1 LAAIYNFIR
10 GLAPW
15 AGFRLPKANPTIGG
29 NWYQQY
35 WGQCRL
41 KTASF
46 DFSAIRHFWRVFES
60 LQADSEPT
68 YGQWDAL
75 FETPG

>member
-1 LAAIYNFIR
+1 M
-10 GLAPW
+10 
-15 AGFRLPKANPTIGG
+15 
-29 NWYQQY
+29 
-35 WGQCRL
+35 